1 MVWLWQCFECLLV
14 QWSLSYSFCCSLI
27 VFLSPSFSVGSS
39 FIVYFFNTYFREESE
54 ACGEQ
59 ICDREL
65 HQEVVHSREL
75 KRFIIIMFSF
85 LKGYHLQSSY
95 SLLVKRF
102 IIYNYLIPSFLKG
115 LSFTIIFLF
124 TLKRFIIYKH
134 MIVSFLKT
142 LSFTIISLFT
152 LKRFIINNYLIL
164 ILLYY
169 LLQSLLYLRANFSS

>member
-1 MVWLWQCFECLLV
+1 MFFELFFDC
-14 QWSLSYSFCCSLI
+14 
-27 VFLSPSFSVGSS
+27 FLSPSFSVGSS

-85 LKGYHLQSSY
+85 LKGYHLQLSSPI
-95 SLLVKRF
+95 LLKVYHLQLSSFLLFKRF
-102 IIYNYLIPSFLKG
+102 
-115 LSFTIIFLF
+115 
-124 TLKRFIIYKH
+124 
-134 MIVSFLKT
+134 MIC
-142 LSFTIISLFT
+142 
-152 LKRFIINNYLIL
+152 NYLIL